1 MSLFRHSAAAL
12 IASLPLG
19 AAADDAPA
27 IPPLVS
33 GCVSCHSA
41 DGNPLVAGV
50 PIIAGQR
57 QDYLVS
63 ALKSYRSGYRS
74 GGPADVM
81 RFYTDAL
88 SDTDIEEIAEW
99 FSTN

>member
-1 MSLFRHSAAAL
+1 MSLFRHKAAAL
-12 IASLPLG
+12 IALLPLS
-19 AAADDAPA
+19 AAADEAPA

-57 QDYLVS
+57 ADYLVS
-63 ALKSYRSGYRS
+63 ALKSYRSGSRS

-81 RFYTDAL
+81 RHFSEEL
-88 SDTDIEEIAEW
+88 SDKDIEEIAAW